1 MRALEPRLFPY
12 IWRYSKADQLK
23 ICAVV
28 FASLPFYFASL
39 DLPKRIVND
48 AITGKAFSHGE
59 ATAPFLEMTVQ
70 WPDALGGGTTRLFEG
85 FQLDRFELLLG
96 LSTLFLSL
104 VLINGA
110 FKFWINLQK
119 GILGERMLR
128 RLRFQLFSLML
139 RFSPEAQREVKS
151 SETATIIRDEVEPI
165 GSFIGDAIVVPVF
178 LGTQAATALAFIM
191 MQNLWL
197 GLAAGG
203 MVGVQMIVIPRLRR
217 EIIRLSRR
225 RQIASRNL
233 AGRVAEVLDG
243 LPAVLLND
251 TGRWERAEIGGRL
264 YSLYDLRLRIYR
276 RKFAV
281 KYLNNLLA
289 QVTPFLFYAIGGY
302 FALKGE
308 LDIGQLV
315 AVLAAYRDLPP
326 PLKELIDW
334 DQQRLDVEVKY
345 ETVAAH
351 FGPQRLRPAEP
362 EAQGSPPPRLGSP
375 LRVEGLSL
383 RDPQGGASVEVR
395 DAEVSLPQSLALVP
409 SGPVAQEFTRVLA
422 GLQAAPSGSIRIG
435 EQDLFTLARPIHAH
449 RIAYAGVEP
458 VLFPGT
464 LRDNILYGLRVRPL
478 RTNGL
483 DLSKTRINEAVKTGN
498 PCDSIDDPW
507 IDYRRLGV
515 RDAGEL
521 DEHLVDLLG
530 RLDLGDDLY
539 RFGLGALSSVA
550 HDTPVG
556 QRMIAAREHLREHF
570 ARKGMA
576 DLVIPFARGRYND
589 QATVGENLLFG
600 VPRDPSLKEPQRLAG
615 TPLFRQALEKVK
627 LLDELDRMGVAIA
640 SNLKDIFADV
650 PPGHPLF
657 RRFSLITPDALPDYL
672 RRLARLPAEG
682 RLSEADSVAFLAL
695 TLAYVEPRMRFGLL
709 DEALAKR
716 MVGARG
722 VVQGFMHGDDGCDV
736 ESYDPNRINPRSTVL
751 DNLLFGRI
759 DTARMHGEA
768 LIQQEARA
776 VFREFDLERPIQRRG
791 LEKDVGN
798 RGQLLAERVRV
809 RIGLARA
816 ILREPEI
823 LVVDRVDEH
832 LERGVETLLEVA
844 GATLP
849 RASLVASLS
858 PDADLAR
865 FPARLPLRDADT
877 GLRSAAE

>member
-12 IWRYSKADQLK
+12 IWRYSKGDQLK

-28 FASLPFYFASL
+28 LASLPFYFASL

-48 AITGKAFSHGE
+48 AITGKAFAHGE
-59 ATAPFLEMTVQ
+59 ATASFLDITVH
-70 WPDALGGGTTRLFEG
+70 WPDALGGGATRLFEG

-203 MVGVQMIVIPRLRR
+203 MVGVQMTVIPRLRR
-217 EIIRLSRR
+217 EIIRLSRK

-289 QVTPFLFYAIGGY
+289 QVTPFLFYAIGGV
-302 FALKGE
+302 FALKGQ

-362 EAQGSPPPRLGSP
+362 ETEAPPPLLGTP
-375 LRVEGLSL
+375 LRFEGLAL
-383 RDPQGGASVEVR
+383 RDPQGGAPVELG
-395 DAEVSLPQSLALVP
+395 DAEVTLPTRLALVP
-409 SGPVAQEFTRVLA
+409 SGSVAQEFTRVLA
-422 GLQAAPSGSIRIG
+422 GLQTAPNGAIRIG
-435 EQDLFTLARPIHAH
+435 DHDLATLPRPAHAR

-464 LRDNILYGLRVRPL
+464 VRDNILYGLRVCPL
-478 RTNGL
+478 RTGHL
-483 DLSKTRINEAVKTGN
+483 DLSRAQINEAVKTGN
-498 PCDSIDDPW
+498 PCDTVDDPW
-507 IDYRRLGV
+507 IDYRQLGV
-515 RDAGEL
+515 RDAEEL
-521 DEHLVDLLG
+521 DERLVELLS

-570 ARKGMA
+570 AQKGLA

-589 QATVGENLLFG
+589 QATVAENLLFG
-600 VPRDPSLKEPQRLAG
+600 VPRDPTLTDPRRLAG
-615 TPLFRQALEKVK
+615 TALFREALEKVQ
-627 LLDELDRMGVAIA
+627 LLEALDRMGVAIA

-672 RRLARLPAEG
+672 LRLSRLPAEG
-682 RLSEADSVAFLAL
+682 RLSEDDSVAFLAL

-709 DEALAKR
+709 DEDLATR
-716 MVGARG
+716 IVGARA
-722 VVQGFMHGDDGCDV
+722 VVQGRMHGQDGCDI
-736 ESYDPNRINPRSTVL
+736 ESYDPTRINPRSTVL

-759 DTARMHGEA
+759 DTARMHGET
-768 LIQQEARA
+768 LIQREARA
-776 VFREFDLERPIQRRG
+776 VFREFDLEGPIQRRG
-791 LEKDVGN
+791 LEKAVGN

-816 ILREPEI
+816 ILRDPEI

-832 LERGVETLLEVA
+832 LDRGVDTLLDVA
-844 GATLP
+844 DATLP

-858 PDADLAR
+858 AEADPAR
-865 FPARLPLRDADT
+865 FPARLPLRSSEAR
-877 GLRSAAE
+877 LRNAAE

>member
-1 MRALEPRLFPY
+1 MRALEPRLFSY
-12 IWRYSKADQLK
+12 IWRYSKGDQLK

-28 FASLPFYFASL
+28 LASLPFYFASL

-48 AITGKAFSHGE
+48 AITGKAFAHGE
-59 ATAPFLEMTVQ
+59 ATASFLELTIQ
-70 WPDALGGGTTRLFEG
+70 WPSFLGGGDTRLFEG

-128 RLRFQLFSLML
+128 RLRFQLFALML

-197 GLAAGG
+197 GLAAGA
-203 MVGVQMIVIPRLRR
+203 MVGVQMTVIPRLRR

-243 LPAVLLND
+243 LQAVLLNN
-251 TGRWERAEIGGRL
+251 TGRWERAEIGDRL

-289 QVTPFLFYAIGGY
+289 QVTPFLFYAIGGV

-351 FGPQRLRPAEP
+351 FGPQRLRPAEA
-362 EAQGSPPPRLGSP
+362 ETDAQPPRLGTP
-375 LRVEGLSL
+375 LRVEGLTL
-383 RDPQGGASVEVR
+383 RDPQGGAPIEVG
-395 DAEVSLPQSLALVP
+395 DAEVPLPNRVALVP
-409 SGPVAQEFTRVLA
+409 SGALAQEFVRVFA
-422 GLQAAPSGSIRIG
+422 GLQQAPSGLIRIG
-435 EQDLFTLARPIHAH
+435 DHDLSTLPRPVHARRVAF
-449 RIAYAGVEP
+449 AGVEP

-464 LRDNILYGLRVRPL
+464 VRDNILYGLRIRPL
-478 RTNGL
+478 RTGIL
-483 DLSKTRINEAVKTGN
+483 DLSRAQINEAVKTGN

-507 IDYRRLGV
+507 IDYADLGV
-515 RDAGEL
+515 RDADEL
-521 DEHLVDLLG
+521 DQRLIDLLG

-539 RFGLGALSSVA
+539 RFGLGALSSVG

-570 ARKGMA
+570 VQKGLA
-576 DLVIPFARGRYND
+576 DLVIPFARGNYND

-600 VPRDPSLKEPQRLAG
+600 VPRDPTLKDPRRLAG
-615 TPLFRQALEKVK
+615 TALFRQALDKVE
-627 LLDELDRMGVAIA
+627 LLDALDRMGVAIA

-672 RRLARLPAEG
+672 RRLGRLPAEG
-682 RLSEADSVAFLAL
+682 RLGEDDSVAFLAL
-695 TLAYVEPRMRFGLL
+695 ALAYVEPRMRFGLI
-709 DEALAKR
+709 DQALAGR
-716 MVGARG
+716 IVGARA
-722 VVQGFMHGDDGCDV
+722 VVQGFMHGKDGCDI

-768 LIQQEARA
+768 LIQREARA
-776 VFREFDLERPIQRRG
+776 VFQQFDLERPIQKRG
-791 LEKDVGN
+791 LEKEVGN

-809 RIGLARA
+809 RVGLARA
-816 ILREPEI
+816 ILRNPEI

-832 LERGVETLLEVA
+832 LEQGVDTLLDVA

-849 RASLVASLS
+849 EASLVASLS
-858 PDADLAR
+858 AEADPAR
-865 FPARLPLRDADT
+865 FPARLPIGRSEAHLRT
-877 GLRSAAE
+877 AAE

>member
-1 MRALEPRLFPY
+1 MRELEPRLFPY
-12 IWRYSKADQLK
+12 IWRYSKGDQLR

-28 FASLPFYFASL
+28 LASLPFYFASL

-48 AITGKAFSHGE
+48 AITGKAFAHGE
-59 ATAPFLEMTVQ
+59 STAPFLEIVVQ
-70 WPDALGGGTTRLFEG
+70 WPAAVGGGATRLFEG

-139 RFSPEAQREVKS
+139 RFSPDTQREVKS

-191 MQNLWL
+191 MQNVWL
-197 GLAAGG
+197 GLAAGS
-203 MVGVQMIVIPRLRR
+203 MVGVQMTVIPRLRR

-225 RQIASRNL
+225 RQIASRAL

-243 LPAVLLND
+243 LPAVTLND

-351 FGPQRLRPAEP
+351 FAPQRLQPAHHDGQSAP
-362 EAQGSPPPRLGSP
+362 ALGSP
-375 LRVEGLSL
+375 LRIEGLAL
-383 RDPQGGASVEVR
+383 RDPQGGSPIEIV
-395 DAEVSLPQSLALVP
+395 DAEVALPSRVALAP
-409 SGPVAQEFTRVLA
+409 PGPAAQEFTRVLA
-422 GLQAAPSGSIRIG
+422 GLQTAPGGSIRVG
-435 EQDLFTLARPIHAH
+435 EHDLATLPRPAHAR
-449 RIAYAGVEP
+449 RIAFAGIEP

-464 LRDNILYGLRVRPL
+464 VRDNILYGLRVNPL
-478 RTNGL
+478 RRTSL
-483 DLSKTRINEAVKTGN
+483 DLSKSRINEAVKTGN

-507 IDYRRLGV
+507 IDFARLGV
-515 RDAGEL
+515 HDAAGL
-521 DEHLVDLLG
+521 DDHLVDLLD
-530 RLDLGDDLY
+530 RLGLGDELY
-539 RFGLGALSSVA
+539 RFGLGALSSVG
-550 HDTPVG
+550 HETPVG

-570 ARKGMA
+570 AQRGLA

-600 VPRDPSLKEPQRLAG
+600 VPRDPTLTDPRRLAA
-615 TPLFRQALEKVK
+615 TRLFRAALDKAK

-640 SNLKDIFADV
+640 RNLKDIFSDV

-672 RRLARLPAEG
+672 NRLARLTDDG
-682 RLSEADSVAFLAL
+682 TLSETDSVAFLAL
-695 TLAYVEPRMRFGLL
+695 ALAYVEPRMRFGLL
-709 DEALAKR
+709 DQGLAQR
-716 MVGARG
+716 IVGARN
-722 VVQGFMHGDDGCDV
+722 VIQGFMHGNDGCDV

-768 LIQQEARA
+768 LIQKEARA

-791 LEKDVGN
+791 LEKEVGN
-798 RGQLLAERVRV
+798 RGQMLPEQVRV

-816 ILREPEI
+816 LLRDPEI
-823 LVVDRVDEH
+823 LVVDRVEEH
-832 LERGVETLLEVA
+832 LDGGVESLLRVTEAV
-844 GATLP
+844 LP
-849 RASLVASLS
+849 RASVVASV
-858 PDADLAR
+858 ADEAGIAR
-865 FPARLPLRDADT
+865 FPGRLQVRPAESRLRA
-877 GLRSAAE
+877 AAE